1 VDAAGKPTIDP
12 NQARALLPFGAHKGY
27 GLGLV
32 DELYA
37 AFIGGSLPSIRGTTR
52 GHTAEKRGSTFFF
65 QCIHPEA
72 MRGHDYALGRSQSD
86 NLKACIA
93 DILGQGNE
101 ACMLPGQIEAQSAA
115 LTDVHGGLL
124 FTKAEIEG
132 FAHITDELGEAAW
145 NIQKFKS
152 ITI

>member
-1 VDAAGKPTIDP
+1 
-12 NQARALLPFGAHKGY
+12 
-27 GLGLV
+27 
-32 DELYA
+32 
-37 AFIGGSLPSIRGTTR
+37 
-52 GHTAEKRGSTFFF
+52 
-65 QCIHPEA
+65 
-72 MRGHDYALGRSQSD
+72 MRGHDYALGRSQSE

-132 FAHITDELGEAAW
+132 FAHITDELGETPW
-145 NIQKFKS
+145 NIQNFKY
-152 ITI
+152 INI